1 MAKLPFSEL
10 LKTPSDYL
18 YIFAAN
24 EYLARLS
31 ARRRTVIAAKKV
43 IQVKFVNTV
52 AVDNNLTYQQAAAKI
67 SDAIVDIYGLTPG
80 EILIKLAL
88 GENVAGKNWS
98 AGVYGVGATKSN
110 TFVQNSSI
118 SVDGLTGKILQ
129 DGKEVPNQTPVYDT
143 YKGETYIT
151 GYSATVNDVA
161 YSSLIDKSA
170 YKKGNSIYYSN
181 TVGTT
186 NGIQYANG
194 TAFDTSEGSSIWDNI
209 LAEIPFFGKLIQWI
223 ISLFKI
229 DVINPVD
236 AAPAQMEYLDT
247 EPDYASIGILAA
259 AAIAVLFFSTDT
271 NGGKKK
277 SRKK

>member
-1 MAKLPFSEL
+1 MAKVPFSDL

-18 YIFAAN
+18 YIFADDD
-24 EYLARLS
+24 YLKRLS
-31 ARRRTVIAAKKV
+31 ARRRAVIASKKV
-43 IQVKFVNTV
+43 IQIKFVNTV
-52 AVDNNLTYQQAAAKI
+52 AVDNGLSLPQAAAKI
-67 SDAIVDIYGLTPG
+67 SDAIVDTYGLTPG
-80 EILIKLAL
+80 KILIKLAL

-118 SVDGLTGKILQ
+118 SVDGLTGKILN
-129 DGKEVPNQTPVYDT
+129 GGVEVPNQTPVYDT
-143 YKGETYIT
+143 YKGKTYIT

-161 YSSLIDKSA
+161 YSSLIDKAA
-170 YKKGNSIYYSN
+170 YKKGNTIYYSN

-186 NGIQYANG
+186 SGIQYANG
-194 TAFDTSEGSSIWDNI
+194 TTFNTADGSSIWDNI
-209 LAEIPFFGKLIQWI
+209 LAEFPLFGKFIQWI

-259 AAIAVLFFSTDT
+259 AAIAVLFFSTDMD
-271 NGGKKK
+271 GGKKK
-277 SRKK
+277 SKKK

>member
-1 MAKLPFSEL
+1 MAKVPFSDL

-18 YIFAAN
+18 YIFADDD
-24 EYLARLS
+24 YLKRLS
-31 ARRRTVIAAKKV
+31 ARRRAVIASKKV
-43 IQVKFVNTV
+43 IQIKFVNTV
-52 AVDNNLTYQQAAAKI
+52 AVDNGLSLPQAAAKI
-67 SDAIVDIYGLTPG
+67 SDAIVDTYGLTPG
-80 EILIKLAL
+80 KILIKLAL

-118 SVDGLTGKILQ
+118 SVDGLTGKILN
-129 DGKEVPNQTPVYDT
+129 GGVEVPNQTPVYDT
-143 YKGETYIT
+143 YKGKTYIT

-161 YSSLIDKSA
+161 YSSLIDKAA
-170 YKKGNSIYYSN
+170 YKKGNTIYYSN

-186 NGIQYANG
+186 SGIQYANG
-194 TAFDTSEGSSIWDNI
+194 TTFNTADGSSIWDNI
-209 LAEIPFFGKLIQWI
+209 LAEFPLFGKFIQWI

-259 AAIAVLFFSTDT
+259 AAIAVLFFSTNMD
-271 NGGKKK
+271 GSKKK
-277 SRKK
+277 SKKK

>member
-1 MAKLPFSEL
+1 MAKVPFSDL

-18 YIFAAN
+18 YIFADDD
-24 EYLARLS
+24 YLKRLS
-31 ARRRTVIAAKKV
+31 ARRRAVIASKKV

-52 AVDNNLTYQQAAAKI
+52 AVDNGLSLPQAAAKI
-67 SDAIVDIYGLTPG
+67 SDAIVDTYGLTPG
-80 EILIKLAL
+80 KILIKLAL

-118 SVDGLTGKILQ
+118 SVDGLTGKILN
-129 DGKEVPNQTPVYDT
+129 GGVEVPNQTPVYDT
-143 YKGETYIT
+143 YKGKTYIT

-161 YSSLIDKSA
+161 YSSLIDKAA
-170 YKKGNSIYYSN
+170 YKKGNTIYYSN

-186 NGIQYANG
+186 SGIQYANG
-194 TAFDTSEGSSIWDNI
+194 TTFNTADGSSIWDNI
-209 LAEIPFFGKLIQWI
+209 LAAFPLFGKFIQWI

-259 AAIAVLFFSTDT
+259 AAIAVLFFSTDMD
-271 NGGKKK
+271 GGKKK
-277 SRKK
+277 SKKK